1 MKKGLKKAFAIA
13 AVAGA
18 GIIGLGTGI
27 GAIEFQ
33 REIQAPPGVH
43 CTAPKGDG
51 HPVLVVPALTTD
63 DKYMQPL
70 ADRIRAEGYKVY
82 GWEVGYN
89 LGPDATKAAKLEA
102 QLKKIYAENGNQ
114 KVSLVGY
121 SLGGVYAREVARAH
135 PEMVRDVITLSSPIN
150 WQDDRLE
157 QIHKFYTA
165 TGHAA
170 DALPVPTTALYSNHD
185 WIVKGELAK
194 ITPSAMAENIEVQPG
209 HGALPFSA
217 EGQGIVLNRLAQ
229 TFPWQ
234 PMPAD
239 ACRYTVPKVR

>member
-43 CTAPKGDG
+43 CTASKGDG

-82 GWEVGYN
+82 GWEAGYN
-89 LGPDATKAAKLEA
+89 LGPDAIKAAKLEA
-102 QLKKIYAENGNQ
+102 QLKKINAENGNQ
-114 KVSLVGY
+114 KVSIVGY
-121 SLGGVYAREVARAH
+121 SLVDEPYGFGF
-135 PEMVRDVITLSSPIN
+135 S
-150 WQDDRLE
+150 
-157 QIHKFYTA
+157 
-165 TGHAA
+165 
-170 DALPVPTTALYSNHD
+170 
-185 WIVKGELAK
+185 
-194 ITPSAMAENIEVQPG
+194 
-209 HGALPFSA
+209 GA
-217 EGQGIVLNRLAQ
+217 
-229 TFPWQ
+229 
-234 PMPAD
+234 
-239 ACRYTVPKVR
+239 